1 MKRLPYSISL
11 HTPKLW
17 RPLAVMLTAAAL
29 AVGCGGGGGVDTGGT
44 GSTGSTTA
52 FSSGRISGFG
62 SIIVNGI
69 RFDDSTA
76 RVLDDEGVEHVRG
89 ELKLGMV
96 TDVIAGAVTFDAST
110 GLSNSKATEIR
121 YGSEIKGPVQAL
133 NAAAGT
139 FTVIGQN
146 VKVDVATVFEDLPTG
161 LASVQVG
168 NLLEVYGFLD
178 LSTGSYTAT
187 RIERKASLLSY
198 KVVGNISAL
207 DTAAKTF
214 TIGGATI
221 SYTSVVANAL
231 PVLSNG
237 LEVRATLQTIPKGNV
252 WIASALAGNAPLVA
266 EGAQTELEGY
276 ITDFVSTSN
285 FKVAGV
291 LVSASGSG
299 LVFKNGNA
307 AQLAN
312 GVAIEVEGV
321 TRAGVLAA
329 SQIDVK
335 TNGGGGQE
343 FQLFGAIESVNAAA
357 QSFVL
362 RGVTVRYS
370 ASTRID
376 NGSAANLVVGAS
388 VEVRGV
394 LSGSG
399 NQLVAARI
407 KF

>member
-1 MKRLPYSISL
+1 MKSLPYSISFHL
-11 HTPKLW
+11 PKLW
-17 RPLAVMLTAAAL
+17 KPLASVLTAAAL

-44 GSTGSTTA
+44 GTTTA

-76 RVLDDEGVEHVRG
+76 RVLDDDGVEHVRG
-89 ELKLGMV
+89 DLKLGMV
-96 TDVIAGAVTFDAST
+96 TDVIAGAVTVDAAS

-139 FTVIGQN
+139 LTVIGQS
-146 VKVDVATVFEDLPTG
+146 VKVDAATVFEDLPTG
-161 LASVQVG
+161 LSSVQLG

-198 KVVGNISAL
+198 KVVGTISAL
-207 DTAAKTF
+207 DTTAKTF
-214 TIGGATI
+214 SLGGITVNYSSLAA
-221 SYTSVVANAL
+221 SGVPAL
-231 PVLSNG
+231 NNG
-237 LEVRATLQTIPKGNV
+237 VEVRASLQTISRGAV
-252 WIASALAGNAPLVA
+252 WTATALSVNAPVVA
-266 EGAQTELEGY
+266 EGAQTELEGF
-276 ITDFVSTSN
+276 ITDFVSISN

-291 LVSASGSG
+291 VVNAGGSG
-299 LVFKNGNA
+299 VLFKNGTA
-307 AQLAN
+307 TQLAN
-312 GVAIEVEGV
+312 GVAVEVEGI
-321 TRAGVLAA
+321 TRAGVLTAN
-329 SQIDVK
+329 QVDVK
-335 TNGGGGQE
+335 TKGGGGQE
-343 FQLFGAIESVNAAA
+343 FQLFGAIESANAVR

-362 RGVTVRYS
+362 RGITVTYS
-370 ASTRID
+370 DGTRID
-376 NGSAANLVVGAS
+376 NGSAANLVVGAP

-394 LSGSG
+394 LSASG
-399 NQLVAARI
+399 GQLVATRI

>member
-1 MKRLPYSISL
+1 MTNLPPLISFHL
-11 HTPKLW
+11 PSLW
-17 RPLAVMLTAAAL
+17 KPLASMLAAAAL
-29 AVGCGGGGGVDTGGT
+29 IAGCGGGGGGVDTGGT
-44 GSTGSTTA
+44 GTSTA

-76 RVLDDEGVEHVRG
+76 RVFDDDGVEHVRG
-89 ELKLGMV
+89 DLKLGMV
-96 TDVIAGAVTFDAST
+96 TNVFAGTVTVDAAS

-133 NAAAGT
+133 NVAAGT
-139 FTVIGQN
+139 LTVIGQS
-146 VKVDVATVFEDLPTG
+146 VKVDAATVFDDLPTG
-161 LASVQVG
+161 LASLQVG

-178 LSTGSYTAT
+178 SSTGSYTAT
-187 RIERKASLLSY
+187 RIERKANLLSY
-198 KVVGNISAL
+198 KVVGPISAL
-207 DTAAKTF
+207 DPAAKNF
-214 TIGGATI
+214 AIGGVTVGYDLI
-221 SYTSVVANAL
+221 NVNAL
-231 PVLSNG
+231 PALSNG
-237 LEVRATLQTIPKGNV
+237 LSVRATLQTIPKGAV
-252 WIASALAGNAPLVA
+252 WTATALSGNAAVVTD
-266 EGAQTELEGY
+266 GAQAELEGY
-276 ITDFVSTSN
+276 ITDFVNASN

-291 LVSASGSG
+291 AVNASGNG
-299 LVFKNGNA
+299 VLFKNGGA

-312 GVAIEVEGV
+312 GVRIEVEGV

-329 SQIDVK
+329 SQIEVK
-335 TNGGGGQE
+335 TKGGGDQE
-343 FQLFGAIESVNAAA
+343 FQLFGTIESANAVR

-362 RGVTVRYS
+362 RGVTVTYS
-370 ASTRID
+370 DGTRID
-376 NGSAANLVVGAS
+376 NGSAVNLVVGAS

>member
-1 MKRLPYSISL
+1 MKSFPSPFSSHFPSL
-11 HTPKLW
+11 WK
-17 RPLAVMLTAAAL
+17 PLASVLTAAAL
-29 AVGCGGGGGVDTGGT
+29 ATGCGGGGGVDTGGT
-44 GSTGSTTA
+44 GTT
-52 FSSGRISGFG
+52 SSGRISGFG

-76 RVLDDEGVEHVRG
+76 RVLDDDGVEHVRG
-89 ELKLGMV
+89 DLKLGMV
-96 TDVIAGAVTFDAST
+96 TDVIAGAVTVDAAS

-133 NAAAGT
+133 NVAAGT
-139 FTVIGQN
+139 LTVIGQS
-146 VKVDVATVFEDLPTG
+146 VKVDAATVFEDLPTG

-198 KVVGNISAL
+198 KVVGNVSAL
-207 DTAAKTF
+207 DTVAKTF
-214 TIGGATI
+214 AIGGITI
-221 SYTSVVANAL
+221 SYTSVAANAL
-231 PVLSNG
+231 PALSNG

-252 WIASALAGNAPLVA
+252 WTATALASNAPIVA
-266 EGAQTELEGY
+266 EGAQTELEGF

-285 FKVAGV
+285 FKVGGV
-291 LVSASGSG
+291 AVNASGSG
-299 LVFKNGNA
+299 VVFKNGSA

-312 GVAIEVEGV
+312 GVRIEVEGV

-329 SQIDVK
+329 SQIEVK
-335 TNGGGGQE
+335 TKGGGDQE
-343 FQLFGAIESVNAAA
+343 FQLFGAIESANAATS
-357 QSFVL
+357 SFVL
-362 RGVTVRYS
+362 RGVTVTYS

-376 NGSAANLVVGAS
+376 NGSAVNLVVGAS

-394 LSGSG
+394 LSGNG

>member
-1 MKRLPYSISL
+1 MNHRISSLSFHLPSL
-11 HTPKLW
+11 WK
-17 RPLAVMLTAAAL
+17 PLASVLTAAAL

-44 GSTGSTTA
+44 GTSTA

-62 SIIVNGI
+62 SIIVNGV

-76 RVLDDEGVEHVRG
+76 KVIDLDDDGVAHVRG
-89 ELKLGMV
+89 DLKLGMV
-96 TDVIAGAVTFDAST
+96 ADVNAGAVTLDAST
-110 GLSNSKATEIR
+110 GLSTSKATEIR

-133 NAAAGT
+133 NVAAGT
-139 FTVIGQN
+139 LTVIGQS
-146 VKVDVATVFEDLPTG
+146 VKVDAATVFEDLPTG

-178 LSTGSYTAT
+178 RSTGSYTAT

-198 KVVGNISAL
+198 KVVGTVSGL

-214 TIGGATI
+214 ALGGITVNYSSLA
-221 SYTSVVANAL
+221 AGGL
-231 PVLSNG
+231 PALSNG
-237 LEVRATLQTIPKGNV
+237 VDVRASLQTIPKGAV
-252 WIASALAGNAPLVA
+252 WTATGLFGNSPVVA
-266 EGAQTELEGY
+266 DGAQTELEGY
-276 ITDFVSTSN
+276 ITDFVSISN

-291 LVSASGSG
+291 AVNASGSG

-307 AQLAN
+307 SQLAN

-321 TRAGVLAA
+321 TRGGVLAA
-329 SQIDVK
+329 SQIEVK
-335 TNGGGGQE
+335 TKGGGGQE
-343 FQLFGAIESVNAAA
+343 FQLFGAIESANAAT

-362 RGVTVRYS
+362 RGISVSYS

-376 NGSAANLVVGAS
+376 NGTAASVVVGAS

-394 LSGSG
+394 LSTSG
-399 NQLVAARI
+399 AQLVATRI

>member
-1 MKRLPYSISL
+1 
-11 HTPKLW
+11 
-17 RPLAVMLTAAAL
+17 
-29 AVGCGGGGGVDTGGT
+29 VDTGGT
-44 GSTGSTTA
+44 GTTTA

-76 RVLDDEGVEHVRG
+76 RVFDDDGVEHGRSD
-89 ELKLGMV
+89 LKLGMV
-96 TDVIAGAVTFDAST
+96 TGVNAGALTVDANT

-139 FTVIGQN
+139 LTVIGQN
-146 VKVDVATVFEDLPTG
+146 VKVDAATVFEDLPTG

-178 LSTGSYTAT
+178 RSTGSYTAT
-187 RIERKASLLSY
+187 RIERKLSLLSY
-198 KVVGNISAL
+198 KVVGTVSGL

-214 TIGGATI
+214 ALGGITVNYSSLA
-221 SYTSVVANAL
+221 AGGL
-231 PVLSNG
+231 PALSNG
-237 LEVRATLQTIPKGNV
+237 VDVRASLQTIPKGNV
-252 WIASALAGNAPLVA
+252 WSATALSGNAPVVA
-266 EGAQTELEGY
+266 DGAQTELEGF

-291 LVSASGSG
+291 AVNASASG

-321 TRAGVLAA
+321 TRGGVLAA
-329 SQIDVK
+329 SQIEVK
-335 TNGGGGQE
+335 TKGGGGQE
-343 FQLFGAIESVNAAA
+343 FQLFGAIESANAAT

-362 RGVTVRYS
+362 RGTTVTYS

-376 NGSAANLVVGAS
+376 NGSATNLVAGAS

-399 NQLVAARI
+399 GQLVATRI

>member
-1 MKRLPYSISL
+1 MNRLTSSISFRL
-11 HTPKLW
+11 PKLW
-17 RPLAVMLTAAAL
+17 MPLATALTATVL

-44 GSTGSTTA
+44 GTSTA

-69 RFDDSTA
+69 RFDDSSA
-76 RVLDDEGVEHVRG
+76 RVYDDDGVAHERG
-89 ELKLGMV
+89 DLKLGMV
-96 TDVIAGAVTFDAST
+96 TDVNAGAVTVDVAS

-133 NAAAGT
+133 NVAAGT
-139 FTVIGQN
+139 LTVIGQS
-146 VKVDVATVFEDLPTG
+146 VKVDAATVFEDLPNG
-161 LASVQVG
+161 LASVQAG
-168 NLLEVYGFLD
+168 NLLEIYGFLD
-178 LSTGSYTAT
+178 RSSGNFTAT
-187 RIERKASLLSY
+187 RIERKLALPSY
-198 KVVGNISAL
+198 KVVGPISAL
-207 DTAAKTF
+207 DTGAKTF
-214 TIGGATI
+214 AIGSATI
-221 SYTSVVANAL
+221 SYSNINAL
-231 PVLSNG
+231 PALSNG
-237 LEVRATLQTIPKGNV
+237 LNVRATLQTTPKGNL
-252 WIASALAGNAPLVA
+252 WTATALSGNAPVVA
-266 EGAQTELEGY
+266 DGTQTELEGF
-276 ITDFVSTSN
+276 ITDFVSASN

-291 LVSASGSG
+291 AINASGSV
-299 LVFKNGNA
+299 LFKNGNA
-307 AQLAN
+307 AQLSN
-312 GVAIEVEGV
+312 GVRIEVEGV

-335 TNGGGGQE
+335 TKGGGDQE
-343 FQLFGAIESVNAAA
+343 FQLFGAIESVNAAT

-362 RGVTVRYS
+362 RGITVSYS

-394 LSGSG
+394 LSGNG

>member
-1 MKRLPYSISL
+1 MKSFPSL
-11 HTPKLW
+11 FSSHFPSLW
-17 RPLAVMLTAAAL
+17 KPLASVLTAAAL

-44 GSTGSTTA
+44 GTSTA

-76 RVLDDEGVEHVRG
+76 RVLDDDGVEHVRG
-89 ELKLGMV
+89 DLKLGMV
-96 TDVIAGAVTFDAST
+96 TDVIAGAVTVDAAS

-133 NAAAGT
+133 NVAAGT
-139 FTVIGQN
+139 LTVIGQS
-146 VKVDVATVFEDLPTG
+146 VKVDAATVFEDLPTG

-198 KVVGNISAL
+198 KVVGNVSAL
-207 DTAAKTF
+207 DTVAKTF
-214 TIGGATI
+214 AIGGITI
-221 SYTSVVANAL
+221 SYTSVAASAL
-231 PVLSNG
+231 PALSNG

-252 WIASALAGNAPLVA
+252 WTATALASNAPIVA
-266 EGAQTELEGY
+266 EGAQTELEGF

-285 FKVAGV
+285 FKVGGV
-291 LVSASGSG
+291 AVNASGSG
-299 LVFKNGNA
+299 VVFKNGSA

-312 GVAIEVEGV
+312 GVRIEVEGV

-329 SQIDVK
+329 SQIEVK
-335 TNGGGGQE
+335 TKGGGDQE
-343 FQLFGAIESVNAAA
+343 FQLFGAIESANAATS
-357 QSFVL
+357 SFVL
-362 RGVTVRYS
+362 RGVTVTYS

-376 NGSAANLVVGAS
+376 NGSAVNLVVGAS

-394 LSGSG
+394 LSGNG

>member
-1 MKRLPYSISL
+1 MKSFPSLFSFPLPSL
-11 HTPKLW
+11 WK
-17 RPLAVMLTAAAL
+17 PLASVLTAAAL
-29 AVGCGGGGGVDTGGT
+29 IAGCGGGGGVDTGGT
-44 GSTGSTTA
+44 GISTA

-76 RVLDDEGVEHVRG
+76 RVLDDDGMEHVRG
-89 ELKLGMV
+89 DLKLGMV
-96 TDVIAGAVTFDAST
+96 TDVIAGAVTVDAAS

-121 YGSEIKGPVQAL
+121 YGSEIKGPVQAVNL
-133 NAAAGT
+133 AAGT
-139 FTVIGQN
+139 LTVIGQN
-146 VKVDVATVFEDLPTG
+146 VKVDAATVFEDLPTG
-161 LASVQVG
+161 LGSVQVG

-198 KVVGNISAL
+198 KVVGPISAL
-207 DTAAKTF
+207 DATAKTF
-214 TIGGATI
+214 AIGGITVGYGLFNV
-221 SYTSVVANAL
+221 SAL
-231 PVLSNG
+231 PTLSNG
-237 LEVRATLQTIPKGNV
+237 LDVRATLQTIPKGNV
-252 WIASALAGNAPLVA
+252 WTATSLAANAPVVA
-266 EGAQTELEGY
+266 EGAQTKLEGF
-276 ITDFVSTSN
+276 ITDFVSASN

-291 LVSASGSG
+291 AVNASGG
-299 LVFKNGNA
+299 VVFKNGSA

-312 GVAIEVEGV
+312 GVSVEVEGV

-329 SQIDVK
+329 SQIEVK
-335 TNGGGGQE
+335 TKGGGGQE
-343 FQLFGAIESVNAAA
+343 FQLFGTIESVNPAAS
-357 QSFVL
+357 SFVL
-362 RGVTVRYS
+362 RGITVTYS

-376 NGSAANLVVGAS
+376 NGSAANLAVGAS

-394 LSGSG
+394 LSGNG

>member
-1 MKRLPYSISL
+1 MNRRTPSISFTL
-11 HTPKLW
+11 NSLW
-17 RPLAVMLTAAAL
+17 KPLASMLTAAVL
-29 AVGCGGGGGVDTGGT
+29 AVGCGGGGGLDTGGT
-44 GSTGSTTA
+44 GATTA

-69 RFDDSTA
+69 RFDDSTSK
-76 RVLDDEGVEHVRG
+76 VFDDDGTEHVRG
-89 ELKLGMV
+89 DLKLGMV
-96 TDVIAGAVTFDAST
+96 TDVIAGAVTVDAAS

-133 NAAAGT
+133 NVAAGT
-139 FTVIGQN
+139 LTVIGQN
-146 VKVDVATVFEDLPTG
+146 VKVDAATVFEDLPTG

-178 LSTGSYTAT
+178 LSTSSYTAT

-198 KVVGNISAL
+198 KVVGPISAL
-207 DTAAKTF
+207 DPTAKTF
-214 TIGGATI
+214 VIGGITVGYGLFNV
-221 SYTSVVANAL
+221 SAL
-231 PVLSNG
+231 PTLSNG
-237 LEVRATLQTIPKGNV
+237 LDVRATLQTIPKGNV
-252 WIASALAGNAPLVA
+252 WTATALAANAPVVA
-266 EGAQTELEGY
+266 EGAQTKLEGF
-276 ITDFVSTSN
+276 ITDFVSASN

-291 LVSASGSG
+291 AVNASGG
-299 LVFKNGNA
+299 VVFKNGSA

-312 GVAIEVEGV
+312 GVAVEVEGV

-329 SQIDVK
+329 SQIEVK
-335 TNGGGGQE
+335 TKGGGGQE
-343 FQLFGAIESVNAAA
+343 FQLFGAIESINAAT

-362 RGVTVRYS
+362 RGITVTYS

-394 LSGSG
+394 LSVSG
-399 NQLVAARI
+399 NQLVATRI

>member
-1 MKRLPYSISL
+1 MNRPTSSISFTL
-11 HTPKLW
+11 TSLW
-17 RPLAVMLTAAAL
+17 KPMASMLTAAVL
-29 AVGCGGGGGVDTGGT
+29 AAGCGGGGGVDTGGT
-44 GSTGSTTA
+44 GTTTA

-76 RVLDDEGVEHVRG
+76 RVFDDDGVERG
-89 ELKLGMV
+89 RGDLKLGMV
-96 TDVIAGAVTFDAST
+96 TGVNAGAVTVDTST

-139 FTVIGQN
+139 LTVIGQS
-146 VKVDVATVFEDLPTG
+146 VKVDTATVFEDLPTG
-161 LASVQVG
+161 LAGVQVG

-178 LSTGSYTAT
+178 RSTGSYTAT
-187 RIERKASLLSY
+187 RIERKLSLLSY
-198 KVVGNISAL
+198 KVVGPISAL
-207 DTAAKTF
+207 DANAKTF
-214 TIGGATI
+214 SIGGI
-221 SYTSVVANAL
+221 SIGYGLFNVSAL
-231 PVLSNG
+231 PTLSNG
-237 LEVRATLQTIPKGNV
+237 LDIRATLQTIPKGNV
-252 WIASALAGNAPLVA
+252 WTATALSSNTPVVA
-266 EGAQTELEGY
+266 DGAQTELEGF

-291 LVSASGSG
+291 AVNASGSG
-299 LVFKNGNA
+299 LVFKNGTA

-312 GVAIEVEGV
+312 GVAVEVEGV
-321 TRAGVLAA
+321 TRGGVLAA
-329 SQIDVK
+329 SQIEVK
-335 TNGGGGQE
+335 SKGGGGQE
-343 FQLFGAIESVNAAA
+343 FQLFGAIESVNAAT

-362 RGVTVRYS
+362 RGTTVSYS

-376 NGSAANLVVGAS
+376 NGSAANLLVGAS

-399 NQLVAARI
+399 NQFVATRL

>member
-1 MKRLPYSISL
+1 MNLFTSSISSTL
-11 HTPKLW
+11 PRLW
-17 RPLAVMLTAAAL
+17 MPLASALAAAVL

-44 GSTGSTTA
+44 GTTTA

-76 RVLDDEGVEHVRG
+76 RVFDDDGVEHGRG
-89 ELKLGMV
+89 DLKLGMV
-96 TDVIAGAVTFDAST
+96 TGVNAGAVTVDTST

-133 NAAAGT
+133 NVAAGT
-139 FTVIGQN
+139 LTVIGQS
-146 VKVDVATVFEDLPTG
+146 VKVDAATVFEDLPTG
-161 LASVQVG
+161 LAGVQVG

-178 LSTGSYTAT
+178 RSTGSYTAT
-187 RIERKASLLSY
+187 RIERKLSLLSY
-198 KVVGNISAL
+198 KVVGTVSGL

-214 TIGGATI
+214 ALGGITVNYSSLA
-221 SYTSVVANAL
+221 AGGL
-231 PVLSNG
+231 PALSNG
-237 LEVRATLQTIPKGNV
+237 VDVRASLQTIPRGNV
-252 WIASALAGNAPLVA
+252 WTATALSGNTPVVA
-266 EGAQTELEGY
+266 DGAQTELEGY

-291 LVSASGSG
+291 TINASASG

-312 GVAIEVEGV
+312 GVAIEVEGI

-329 SQIDVK
+329 SQIEVK
-335 TNGGGGQE
+335 TKGGGGQE
-343 FQLFGAIESVNAAA
+343 FQLFGAIESVNAAT

-362 RGVTVRYS
+362 RGITVSYS

-376 NGSAANLVVGAS
+376 NGSATNLVVGAS
-388 VEVRGV
+388 VEVRGA
-394 LSGSG
+394 LSASG